1 MPVNRSREVKPIH
14 RGHKYDAAH
23 SIDFYA
29 YESRLRSWNAGLKMA
44 VGMAALCLCIAADK
58 LSVSVFVIFTMACI
72 TVMAGGLSPARY
84 LKLLTIPLAFLFM
97 GTVAIAIGI
106 SRRPCG
112 DWYISVPWFSLYV
125 TKAGLLQAV
134 LLFARA
140 LGAVSA
146 MYMMTL
152 STPASEMIGVLKRI
166 HVPKMIVELMYLIY
180 RFIFVLSDTH
190 SQMKQAAVSRL
201 GTCDFRTSCRT
212 FGSTAGNLLVASLKK
227 ADTYYDSL
235 LSRCYDGD
243 LCFLEEEKR
252 IRGSQAAAAAG
263 YLLLIL
269 AVWIFL

>member
-1 MPVNRSREVKPIH
+1 M
-14 RGHKYDAAH
+14 
-23 SIDFYA
+23 
-29 YESRLRSWNAGLKMA
+29 
-44 VGMAALCLCIAADK
+44 
-58 LSVSVFVIFTMACI
+58 
-72 TVMAGGLSPARY
+72 
-84 LKLLTIPLAFLFM
+84 
-97 GTVAIAIGI
+97 
-106 SRRPCG
+106 
-112 DWYISVPWFSLYV
+112 
-125 TKAGLLQAV
+125 QAV
-134 LLFARA
+134 LLFTRA

-152 STPASEMIGVLKRI
+152 ATPASEMIGVLKRI

-180 RFIFVLSDTH
+180 RFIFLLSDTH

-263 YLLLIL
+263 YLLLIA
-269 AVWIFL
+269 AVWILL

>member
-1 MPVNRSREVKPIH
+1 MPVNKSKEVNTIH
-14 RGHKYDAAH
+14 RGHKHDAAY

-29 YESRLRSWNAGLKMA
+29 CESRLRSWNAGLKMA

-58 LSVSVFVIFTMACI
+58 LAVSVFVILTMACI
-72 TVMAGGLSPARY
+72 TVIAGGLAPVRY

-97 GTVAIAIGI
+97 GTVAIAVGI
-106 SRRPCG
+106 SRKPYG
-112 DWYISVPWFSLYV
+112 DWYLSAPWFSLYV
-125 TKAGLLQAV
+125 TKDGLIQAV
-134 LLFARA
+134 RLFTRA

-152 STPASEMIGVLKRI
+152 ATPASEMIGVMKRI

-180 RFIFVLSDTH
+180 RFIFVLSDTY
-190 SQMKQAAVSRL
+190 SQMKQAAGSRL

-212 FGSTAGNLLVASLKK
+212 FGSTAGNLLVISLKK

-252 IRGSQAAAAAG
+252 IKAGQAAAAVG
-263 YLLLIL
+263 YLLMTA
-269 AVWIFL
+269 AVWLVF

>member
-14 RGHKYDAAH
+14 RGHKHDAAH

-97 GTVAIAIGI
+97 GTVAIAAGI
-106 SRRPCG
+106 SRRPYG

-134 LLFARA
+134 LLFTRA

-152 STPASEMIGVLKRI
+152 ATPASEMIGVLKRI

-243 LCFLEEEKR
+243 LCFLEEEKW

-263 YLLLIL
+263 YLLLIA
-269 AVWIFL
+269 AVWILL

>member
-14 RGHKYDAAH
+14 RGHKHDAAH

-97 GTVAIAIGI
+97 GTVAIAAGI
-106 SRRPCG
+106 SRRPYG

-134 LLFARA
+134 LLFTRA
-140 LGAVSA
+140 LGAV
-146 MYMMTL
+146 
-152 STPASEMIGVLKRI
+152 SEMIGVLKRI

-201 GTCDFRTSCRT
+201 GTCVFRTSCRT
-212 FGSTAGNLLVASLKK
+212 FGSTAGNLLVASLKR

-263 YLLLIL
+263 YLLLIA
-269 AVWIFL
+269 AVWILL